1 MSSTTTGVSSAGAG
15 STGVTR
21 EPVRRHLSVRQAD
34 TVARLTDAAVEEVR
48 GSGYEGLTVRNVAKR
63 AGVAPATAYTYF
75 ASKDH
80 LVAEVFWRR
89 LQTSRPAAPPAD
101 EPAEARVDGAI
112 RAISDL
118 VSGEPELAAACTTA
132 LLASDPDVARL
143 RGLIGLELN
152 GRLADALVATGTGAD
167 GEAGRSEV
175 GAAEPDPAVLD
186 ALSLALSGAM
196 LQAGM
201 GFFPHH
207 ELADRMAD
215 VVRLVLG
222 GRS

>member
-1 MSSTTTGVSSAGAG
+1 MSNSTV
-15 STGVTR
+15 R

-48 GSGYEGLTVRNVAKR
+48 GTGYEGLTVRNVAKR

-89 LQTSRPAAPPAD
+89 LHGQETAPLDRRRSAA
-101 EPAEARVDGAI
+101 ARVTTAI
-112 RAISDL
+112 ADIAQLIAS
-118 VSGEPELAAACTTA
+118 EPELAAACTTA
-132 LLASDPDVARL
+132 MLASDPDVARL
-143 RGLIGLELN
+143 RAQIGLELTD
-152 GRLADALVATGTGAD
+152 RLRAALGDDADD
-167 GEAGRSEV
+167 
-175 GAAEPDPAVLD
+175 AALD

-201 GFFPHH
+201 GYFAHG
-207 ELADRMAD
+207 ELAERMGN
-215 VVRLVLG
+215 VTRLVLG
-222 GRS
+222 GRR